1 MFVKKEST
9 LNGVPLS
16 IETGKMAK
24 QANASVVVTYGGT
37 SVLASIVMGKED
49 KEDIDFLPLLVDYRE
64 KYYAAGRIP
73 GGVFKREAKPTTN
86 EILSARITDRT
97 IRPLFPKNCKREVLV
112 FIWVIS
118 ADGKYNADVLGSLA
132 ASAALNISD
141 IPFEDIVST
150 VRVGRIN
157 GEFIVNPTFEQLESS
172 DLALVMS
179 GSMDSITMVEGHG
192 DEISEQDMIDALK
205 FGHVEVKRQIE
216 LQKELMAV
224 ASKEKVVF
232 PDLEVNDDMKN
243 EIMEIGYDRARAAIL
258 EGRTKEG
265 LDEAFHEIHEEIRE
279 KMGEKY
285 PEQEFLMKKY
295 TKDMDKKALRS
306 LVFEQD
312 HRADGRKPNEIR
324 PITCEINVLPM
335 PHGSAL
341 FTRGQT
347 QSLATTTL
355 GIEKDE
361 LMDFYLEKTVFQRY
375 YLHYNFPPFCTGDAK
390 PDRGASRRDLG
401 HGHLA
406 QCALEPLIPSADEFP
421 YTMRVVSDIL
431 ESNGSSSM
439 ASVCGGSLSL
449 MAAGVPIKKHASG
462 IAMGLMHDDETG
474 AYKVLTD
481 IQGIEDFLGDMDFKV
496 TGTRDGITA
505 FQMDIKIQG
514 LSYEI
519 MEDALAQAKTARL
532 SILDLMYDCIDK
544 PAELSEYA
552 PYIEKIEID
561 GEYIRDIIGPG
572 GKNIKALQAETET
585 DVTVVEE
592 GNKGIVVISGVK
604 ANVRTAIDRVKLDC
618 SKPEIGEVYTGTVS
632 KVLEFGVV
640 VDYFNTGT
648 SGLIHVSELTHEFIK
663 DVASKYKIGDEI
675 TFKVTGFDAKIKKLK
690 LSAKVLLPKPEK
702 KEAPKAENS
711 EENTEN

>member
-1 MFVKKEST
+1 MLVRKEST
-9 LNGVPLS
+9 LNGVTMTM
-16 IETGKMAK
+16 ETGRMAK
-24 QANASVVVTYGGT
+24 QANASVLVTYGGT

-49 KEDIDFLPLLVDYRE
+49 KEDIDFLPLMVDYRD

-73 GGVFKREAKPTTN
+73 GGVFKREAKPSTS
-86 EILSARITDRT
+86 EVLSARITDRT
-97 IRPLFPKNCKREVLV
+97 IRPLFPKNCKRDILV
-112 FIWVIS
+112 FIWVVS
-118 ADGKYNADVLGSLA
+118 ADGNYAADVLGTLA

-141 IPFEDIVST
+141 IPFEDVVST
-150 VRVGRIN
+150 VRVGRVD
-157 GEFIVNPTFEQLESS
+157 GEFIVNPTFEQLEES
-172 DLALVMS
+172 DMELVMS
-179 GSMDSITMVEGHG
+179 GSMDSITMVEGNG
-192 DEISEQDMIDALK
+192 DEISEQDMLDALR

-216 LQKELMAV
+216 LQKELMAD

-232 PDLEVNDDMKN
+232 PELEVNDEMKN
-243 EIMEIGYDRARAAIL
+243 DILEIGYDRARAAIL

-265 LDEAFHEIHEEIRE
+265 LDEAFHDIHEEIRE
-279 KMGEKY
+279 KMGEKF
-285 PEQEFLMKKY
+285 PEQEFLLKKY

-306 LVFEQD
+306 LVFEQEF
-312 HRADGRKPNEIR
+312 RADGRKPNQIR
-324 PITCEINVLPM
+324 PITCEVDVLPI

-347 QSLATTTL
+347 QALATTTL

-375 YLHYNFPPFCTGDAK
+375 YLHYNFPPFCTGDAR

-406 QCALEPLIPSADEFP
+406 QCALERQIPGADEFP

-439 ASVCGGSLSL
+439 ASVCGGSMSL
-449 MAAGVPIKKHASG
+449 MAAGVPIKKHVSG
-462 IAMGLMHDDETG
+462 IAMGLMHDENTG
-474 AYKVLTD
+474 DYKVLTD

-532 SILDLMYDCIDK
+532 SILDLMYDCIDT
-544 PAELSEYA
+544 PAELSSNA

-561 GEYIRDIIGPG
+561 GDYIRDIIGPG

-592 GNKGIVVISGVK
+592 GDKGIVVVSGVK
-604 ANVRTAIDRVKLDC
+604 ENVRACIERVKMDC
-618 SKPEIGEVYTGTVS
+618 SKPEIGETYIG
-632 KVLEFGVV
+632 KVAKILDFGVV

-648 SGLIHVSELTHEFIK
+648 SGLIHVSELGHEFIK
-663 DVASKYKIGDEI
+663 DVAAHYKIGDEVK
-675 TFKVTGFDAKIKKLK
+675 FKVTGFDQRIKKLK
-690 LSAKVLLPKPEK
+690 LSVKAILPKPEK
-702 KEAPKAENS
+702 KEAPKK
-711 EENTEN
+711 ENTEK